1 MQNETKNSV
10 EGTLAQ
16 SFSEFGK
23 KVRVQEQ
30 PRSFEIAGEWHFN
43 EHGPVKVGMVQHNHG
58 GLFHV
63 PPVKL
68 PNGHNY

>member
-1 MQNETKNSV
+1 MQNKTKTPV
-10 EGTLAQ
+10 EGKLAQ
-16 SFSEFGK
+16 AFSEWAK
-23 KVRVQEQ
+23 QVRVREQ
-30 PRSFEIAGEWHFN
+30 PRSFEICGESHFN

-58 GLFHV
+58 GIFHV

>member
-1 MQNETKNSV
+1 MQNETKNPV
-10 EGTLAQ
+10 EGNLAQ
-16 SFSEFGK
+16 AFSEFAK
-23 KVRVQEQ
+23 KVRVREQ
-30 PRSFEIAGEWHFN
+30 PRSFEIAGEAHFN
-43 EHGPVKVGMVQHNHG
+43 QDGPVKVGMVQHNHG

>member
-1 MQNETKNSV
+1 MQNETKNPV
-10 EGTLAQ
+10 EGMLAQ
-16 SFSEFGK
+16 PFSEFGK

-30 PRSFEIAGEWHFN
+30 PRSFEIAGEAHFN

-58 GLFHV
+58 GIFEI
-63 PPVKL
+63 PPIKL